1 MKSVEEAL
9 DLIKQ
14 FSLQSVT
21 EKRKVDE
28 DIIGYVLAEDVTAP
42 EAVPAFRASIVD
54 GYAIR
59 IPNASKFEKG
69 VYPVSLISVAKAGE
83 IQELKEGQ
91 LARITTG
98 APLPPGSSA
107 VVMVEDTILKTASE
121 DGKEEKEVEILT
133 SKVKEGENVREI
145 GSDISQ
151 GSVILRKGNTIS
163 AIGGE
168 LGMLAS
174 VGITEV
180 LVYRKPV
187 IGVLSTGDELVKLG
201 SVLPGDLRL
210 GQVRDT
216 NRPTLITVI
225 KATGFEAIDLGIVS
239 DT

>member
-1 MKSVEEAL
+1 MKSVDEAL

-14 FSLQSVT
+14 FALKSSK

-28 DIIGYVLAEDVTAP
+28 SIIGYVLAEDVTAP

-59 IPNASKFEKG
+59 IPQTGKFEKG
-69 VYPVSLISVAKAGE
+69 VYPVSLISVAKASE
-83 IQELKEGQ
+83 VQELKEGQ
-91 LARITTG
+91 IARITTG

-107 VVMVEDTILKTASE
+107 VIMVEDTILKTASE

-133 SKVKEGENVREI
+133 SEVKDSENVREI

-151 GSVILRKGNTIS
+151 GSIILRKGNTVS

-174 VGITEV
+174 VGLTEI
-180 LVYRKPV
+180 LVYRKPIV
-187 IGVLSTGDELVKLG
+187 GVLSTGDELVQLGAVPPGNLKLG
-201 SVLPGDLRL
+201 E
-210 GQVRDT
+210 VRDT
-216 NRPTLITVI
+216 NRPTLITAI
-225 KATGFEAIDLGIVS
+225 RATGFEAIDLGIAS